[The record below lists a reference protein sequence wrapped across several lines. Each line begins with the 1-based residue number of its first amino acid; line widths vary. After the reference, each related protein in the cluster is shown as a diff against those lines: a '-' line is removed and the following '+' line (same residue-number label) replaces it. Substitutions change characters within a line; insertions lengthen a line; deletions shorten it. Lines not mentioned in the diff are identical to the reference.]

1 MLQFPICDPGRLGDY
16 MNFDFNILPASIEA
30 VKPTMDR
37 FVPYLKDK
45 LLAKHDLSESNDRK
59 TG

>member
-1 MLQFPICDPGRLGDY
+1 MLQLPICDPGRMGDY
-16 MNFDFNILPASIEA
+16 MNFDFTICWQNIQA
-30 VKPTMDR
+30 VKLTMDR
-37 FVPYLKDK
+37 FVSHLKDE